1 MKNLKKKTAQYCSLS
16 PLFALI
22 AATPAT
28 ANDANY
34 APPQQGE
41 QVAQDEGYGD
51 ITVTAQK
58 RETRLQETPASI
70 NALTGSTL
78 ENAAIYGLNDLAKV
92 VPGLV
97 ITDNGPGQRRVSL
110 RGIRSPG
117 EAQVAI
123 YYDEAPLAGAP
134 GTTSDSGGNQGD
146 LQLFDVERIEVL
158 RGPQGTLYGAS
169 SMGGTV
175 RVIYKKPDGQFAAG
189 ADLVGSTTHYAGENY
204 QVNAMVNVPVVDDRL
219 ALRAVYFRR
228 KNAGWID
235 NPGLGNE
242 NINREE
248 TEGTRLLLR
257 AKPTDWLTL
266 DFGFHY
272 YDATG
277 ANPVW
282 APASGR
288 FVSASLAKLNF
299 QDKNRL
305 YTGTANADL
314 GFADLVITG
323 SYQDRDSSF
332 RRDPNHFLL
341 TAFDNPAFCRR
352 HFTAAACDTPQ
363 GMQDFNAYVD
373 SVTPLAY
380 VSPQTMKN
388 GSGEVRLQSK
398 GNGFLSW
405 TVGAYWSRRSSWVG
419 SSGILVDDS
428 GDLREDAPLDF
439 KRQVRD
445 RLKQVAGFG
454 EMSVRPL
461 DGLTVTGGIR
471 YYDYRRTVAG
481 EIMKGFDLINFA
493 VQPWT
498 VRGTKENG
506 LLYKANVAYQ
516 PSPGILVYAQAA
528 SGFRP
533 GGANQVIG
541 LPSSFTPYQSD
552 KLWTY
557 EAGAKTT
564 LLNGRVLFNLTG
576 YVTDWKNLQV
586 TGNSGTF
593 LFLTNAGDA
602 RVKGVEIE
610 AVALPVR
617 GVQLSANVNLLSA
630 KLTSDQINDLVI
642 ASGRKGDRI
651 PQIAKTGFSAAAQYE
666 WDAGGLKALVRS
678 DISYVGRSYGDFRP
692 NSPSYRRMGDY
703 AEVGARAGVSKDNWG
718 VYLFATNL
726 FDVRGRTTAGVAVGS
741 NVEEVTTISPRT
753 IGINLKFGI

>member
-1 MKNLKKKTAQYCSLS
+1 MESAKKAVCYASLL
-16 PLFALI
+16 PLLHII
-22 AATPAT
+22 AATPAAAT
-28 ANDANY
+28 EANEGALP
-34 APPQQGE
+34 AAGEVSQGE
-41 QVAQDEGYGD
+41 SIND

-58 RETRLQETPASI
+58 RETRLQKTPASI
-70 NALTGSTL
+70 NAVTQSTL
-78 ENAAIYGLNDLAKV
+78 ENSAVYGLNDLAKV

-97 ITDNGPGQRRVSL
+97 ITDNGPGQRRIAL

-117 EAQVAI
+117 EPQVAI

-146 LQLFDVERIEVL
+146 LQLFDVERVEVL

-169 SMGGTV
+169 SMGGAV
-175 RVIYKKPDGQFAAG
+175 RIIYRKPDERLSAG
-189 ADLVGSTTHYAGENY
+189 VDLIGSTTHYAGENY
-204 QVNAMVNVPVVDDRL
+204 QVNAMVNVPIVDDRL
-219 ALRAVYFRR
+219 AIRAVYFRR

-242 NINREE
+242 SINREE
-248 TEGTRLLLR
+248 TEGARLLLR

-282 APASGR
+282 APGSGK
-288 FVSASLAKLNF
+288 FISASLAKLNF
-299 QDKNRL
+299 EDKNRL

-314 GFADLVITG
+314 GFADLIVTG

-341 TAFDNPAFCRR
+341 TAFNNPAFCRR
-352 HFTAAACDTPQ
+352 HFTAATCATPQ
-363 GMQDFNAYVD
+363 GMQNFNAYVD

-398 GNGFLSW
+398 DAGLLSW
-405 TVGAYWSRRSSWVG
+405 TVGAYWSLRTSWVG
-419 SSGILVDDS
+419 SSGILVDAS

-439 KRQVRD
+439 KRRVRD
-445 RLKQVAGFG
+445 RLRQVAGFG
-454 EMSVRPL
+454 EVSVRPL

-516 PSPGILVYAQAA
+516 LSPEVLVYAQAA

-564 LLNGRVLFNLTG
+564 LLNGRLLFNLTG

-593 LFLTNAGDA
+593 LFLTNAGNA
-602 RVKGVEIE
+602 KVKGVEIE
-610 AVALPVR
+610 TVALPFR
-617 GVQLSANVNLLSA
+617 GLQLSANVNLLSA

-651 PQIAKTGFSAAAQYE
+651 PQIANTGFSVAAQYE
-666 WDAGGLKALVRS
+666 WDLGGLRALVRS
-678 DISYVGRSYGDFRP
+678 DLSYVGPSYGDFRP
-692 NSPSYRRMGDY
+692 DSPSYRRMGDY
-703 AEVGARAGVSKDNWG
+703 ADVGARIGVSKDNWAA
-718 VYLFATNL
+718 YIFATNL

-753 IGINLKFGI
+753 IGVNLKFGI